1 LITLYGTGPM
11 WGLPH
16 ASPFAIKTEV
26 LLKLSGLPYEVKR
39 ADMRKAPRG
48 KMPWIMDGA
57 EVISD
62 SRLIKA
68 HLETRHGID
77 FSGDYSARA
86 LGHGLAIERMLE
98 DHLYFFLI
106 DTRWLQPE
114 NFAAGPARFFDEV
127 PAVMRGV
134 VRRIMLKRAQ
144 SKVDLQGTG
153 SLTPEEKLL
162 LVRRAIDGLEAVI
175 AGQNYLLGGRVC
187 GVDATTYGVLAS
199 MAAPHFRSEQGAYL
213 RAKPE
218 LSAYL
223 ARMQAEF
230 FPELPPLFTPV
241 G

>member
-26 LLKLSGLPYEVKR
+26 LLKLSGLPYALAR
-39 ADMRKAPRG
+39 ADMRRAPRG
-48 KMPWIMDGA
+48 KMPWIVDGA

-86 LGHGLAIERMLE
+86 LGQGLAIERMLE

-106 DTRWLQPE
+106 DERWLQPD
-114 NFAAGPARFFDEV
+114 NFAAGPAQFFEALPV
-127 PAVMRGV
+127 LLRGPLRWAMRHKTRRM
-134 VRRIMLKRAQ
+134 VR
-144 SKVDLQGTG
+144 LQGTG
-153 SLTPEEKLL
+153 LLRPAEKLA
-162 LVRRAIDGLEAVI
+162 LVRRAIDALEAVI

-187 GVDATTYGVLAS
+187 GVDATAYGILAS

-218 LSAYL
+218 LRGYL

-230 FPELPPLFTPV
+230 FPELPPLLST
-241 G
+241 